1 MKKLVAI
8 AILLA
13 SVKSS
18 IGQVENTS
26 YVTRTGEK
34 VLQLAITVPVDKKA
48 AWQLFTTDEQLVKW
62 IAPLA
67 HIELKTGGFIV
78 TNYNRNKSLDDSTS
92 IRLGLINY
100 LENEL
105 LTLKVNL
112 NNNFS
117 KKVQEEDNNLQE
129 VIRFVEAGPGKTR
142 IISSMIGWG
151 VSEDWNKTYQF
162 FERGNE
168 WTFKEMLKLFNK
180 N

>member
-1 MKKLVAI
+1 
-8 AILLA
+8 
-13 SVKSS
+13 
-18 IGQVENTS
+18 
-26 YVTRTGEK
+26 
-34 VLQLAITVPVDKKA
+34 
-48 AWQLFTTDEQLVKW
+48 
-62 IAPLA
+62 
-67 HIELKTGGFIV
+67 
-78 TNYNRNKSLDDSTS
+78 
-92 IRLGLINY
+92 
-100 LENEL
+100 
-105 LTLKVNL
+105 VNL